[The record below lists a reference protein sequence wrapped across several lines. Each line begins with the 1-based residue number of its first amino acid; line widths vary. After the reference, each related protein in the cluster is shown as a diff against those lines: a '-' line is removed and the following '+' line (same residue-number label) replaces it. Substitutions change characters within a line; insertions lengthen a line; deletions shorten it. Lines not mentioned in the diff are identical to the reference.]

1 MAGRLGKKEYR
12 FRIYTGDKE
21 GQCQSPVAYV
31 NLIGDKGVSGERPLS
46 HATFLPPPN
55 APEPPRPGGAASMR
69 ARARRNVL
77 GPDAPT
83 RAHAKGLGTK
93 FNAEDSQVKG
103 GNVLGPGRRSTF
115 SILSH
120 DVGRLQALQVRIHR
134 GAGAGGGGDGGW
146 FLERCL
152 CWLPKDM
159 GEARADAQHSAADVL
174 QVPRE
179 REKVVFPCYAWF
191 GLDMGEEGI
200 LQTLKPV
207 GARAREKRHSD
218 THGRALD
225 AVRQGRPLA
234 HRDFLEDDGEGGGG
248 GEGSAD
254 KEPGYEDGDDA
265 QFACERKLEEEA
277 EQNGPE
283 ERGQGLEGGREGGGV
298 SVCGGGK
305 VEEEAV
311 LTLRLMRLAEEAS
324 KSLGAAERFEKARI
338 EALRCTAV
346 CTLLSKNLEAISQK
360 SAYSMSLL
368 PLWQVSFDT
377 CLVYAGTDNSKVRT

>member
-1 MAGRLGKKEYR
+1 MESSLVAGRLGKKEYR

-207 GARAREKRHSD
+207 GARAREKRHSE
-218 THGRALD
+218 TRGRALD
-225 AVRQGRPLA
+225 AVSQG
-234 HRDFLEDDGEGGGG
+234 RDFLEDEGEGRGRE
-248 GEGSAD
+248 GED
-254 KEPGYEDGDDA
+254 KEDGDDA

-277 EQNGPE
+277 EQDGPE
-283 ERGQGLEGGREGGGV
+283 ERGQELEGGREGGGL
-298 SVCGGGK
+298 SVGGGGGGK

-346 CTLLSKNLEAISQK
+346 CALLSKQLEASSQK
-360 SAYSMSLL
+360 SA
-368 PLWQVSFDT
+368 
-377 CLVYAGTDNSKVRT
+377 

>member
-1 MAGRLGKKEYR
+1 LESSLVAGRLGKKEYR
-12 FRIYTGDKE
+12 FRIDWGRMSTPS
-21 GQCQSPVAYV
+21 QFHFQSPVAYV

-46 HATFLPPPN
+46 HATLLPPSN

-77 GPDAPT
+77 GPDAAT

-93 FNAEDSQVKG
+93 FNAENSQVKG
-103 GNVLGPGRRSTF
+103 GNGLGPGRRSTF

-152 CWLPKDM
+152 CWLPKDV
-159 GEARADAQHSAADVL
+159 GEARTDAQHSAADVL

-207 GARAREKRHSD
+207 GARAREKRHSE
-218 THGRALD
+218 TRGRALD
-225 AVRQGRPLA
+225 AVSER
-234 HRDFLEDDGEGGGG
+234 RDFLEDEGERRRGEG
-248 GEGSAD
+248 ED
-254 KEPGYEDGDDA
+254 KEDGDAAQFAEDGDDA
-265 QFACERKLEEEA
+265 QFAEDGDDPHLICERKLEEEA
-277 EQNGPE
+277 EQDGPE

-298 SVCGGGK
+298 RVGGGGGGK

-346 CTLLSKNLEAISQK
+346 CTLLSKQHEASSQK
-360 SAYSMSLL
+360 SAS
-368 PLWQVSFDT
+368 
-377 CLVYAGTDNSKVRT
+377 